1 MVTVKFKSEIRNSDD
16 EVTHQIRIEKEER
29 SMSVKFYIDKINEDR
44 DAKQIFEFQIYWTSL
59 FKFVKSCLGSH
70 VKTF

>member
-1 MVTVKFKSEIRNSDD
+1 
-16 EVTHQIRIEKEER
+16 
-29 SMSVKFYIDKINEDR
+29 MSVKFYIDKINEDKE
-44 DAKQIFEFQIYWTSL
+44 AKQVFEFQIYWTYL